1 MCPSHCSV
9 QFLENR
15 IPDASLWSES
25 ALDLALCVC
34 VGAISPCGNRGSVA
48 IQARTCWLTFV
59 AVINSRADPEH
70 FSHGD
75 SHDGICEAKAGQVDL
90 VHAILSLYA
99 AVKAYSHDLH
109 CHYSY
114 IARNLRWGYF
124 AGPGHILS
132 RLYTSEFPRK
142 VVKVEGRSRGA
153 RRFTWEVIRRSRAG
167 RAIVLTT
174 HSMEE
179 ADLLADRIAIMAA
192 GRLVA
197 QGTPLDLKARY
208 GVGYTLTVVKQRAHE
223 SDR

>member
-1 MCPSHCSV
+1 M
-9 QFLENR
+9 
-15 IPDASLWSES
+15 
-25 ALDLALCVC
+25 
-34 VGAISPCGNRGSVA
+34 GAISPCGNGGSVA

-59 AVINSRADPEH
+59 AVINFRADPEH

-75 SHDGICEAKAGQVDL
+75 SHDGTCEAKAGQVDL
-90 VHAILSLYA
+90 VHAILSNASSLYV

-109 CHYSY
+109 CHYSFKENV
-114 IARNLRWGYF
+114 RF
-124 AGPGHILS
+124 
-132 RLYTSEFPRK
+132 E
-142 VVKVEGRSRGA
+142 ERSRGA

-208 GVGYTLTVVKQRAHE
+208 GVGYTLTVVKQRAPE